1 MPLNLR
7 LFVIIFSI
15 ILTFTTI
22 RILIKGRISEK
33 YSLIWLAISFIIFLV
48 GFVPNF
54 VTDISKVLGFEV
66 MSNMI
71 IAIILVLIVFITMTL
86 TVMIAGQKKKT
97 TLLIQELSILQKKV
111 EEKEKK
117 QMKSF
122 DKKWFLLLI
131 KK

>member
-122 DKKWFLLLI
+122 DKK
-131 KK
+131 